1 MFTERTDMSR
11 SSRIPRVP
19 STPFVPGR
27 SVLSRNGRSIEAPM
41 FALRSVN
48 GGWEGVERKYLENVR
63 RASRPSAHWYVSVGA
78 SRPSAH
84 WYVSD
89 AQA

>member
-19 STPFVPGR
+19 STPLVPAR
-27 SVLSRNGRSIEAPM
+27 SVVSSNRRSVEAPM

-48 GGWEGVERKYLENVR
+48 GGWESIERKYVEKVR
-63 RASRPSAHWYVSVGA
+63 RASRPSIHWYLSDGSSRPSAHWYVSE
-78 SRPSAH
+78 
-84 WYVSD
+84 D
-89 AQA
+89 